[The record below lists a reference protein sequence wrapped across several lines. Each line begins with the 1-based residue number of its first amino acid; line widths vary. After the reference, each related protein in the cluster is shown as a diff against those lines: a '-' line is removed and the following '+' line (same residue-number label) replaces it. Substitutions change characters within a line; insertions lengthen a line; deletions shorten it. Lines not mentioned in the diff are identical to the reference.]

1 MAHRPPLSGITVLDL
16 TRLLPGPLCAQH
28 LADMGAEVIKVE
40 DPVVGD
46 HTRHSG
52 LPGQEAPLF
61 VAVNRNKRS
70 VTLDLKQPEGRD
82 LLLKLAEA
90 ADVLIEGFRPGVLER
105 LGCGYAAVAARNPRI
120 VYCSITGYGQDGP
133 RAAMAGH
140 DINYIAEAGIAEQIG
155 AAGQGPATLNFQIA
169 DLAGGTLSA
178 SMGILAALFDAG
190 RSGKG
195 RHVDVSMT
203 DCAMAHAAIPAAA
216 LAAAAYPERGKGRI
230 SGGIPCYGYYETADG
245 RYMAVGA
252 LEPQFWRRLCEALER
267 PDLIPHGQGTPE
279 HTAVARE
286 ALTAIFRSR
295 TMADWADRLGGV
307 DCCVSPVLTLEEART
322 SPHAVARGLPHGV
335 GFAFPV
341 KMSDFTFEERLPAPQ
356 LGADSE
362 EILGLTAEEAAMLRA
377 AKVIR

>member
-16 TRLLPGPLCAQH
+16 TRLLPGPLCSQH
-28 LADMGAEVIKVE
+28 LADMGAEVIKIE

-46 HTRHSG
+46 LTRHSG
-52 LPGQEAPLF
+52 PPGEEAPLF

-70 VTLDLKQPEGRD
+70 VTLDLKKPDGRD
-82 LLLKLAEA
+82 MLLDLVER
-90 ADVLIEGFRPGVLER
+90 ADVLIEGFRPGVMER
-105 LGCGYAAVAARNPRI
+105 LGCGYAAAAARNPRL
-120 VYCSITGYGQDGP
+120 VYCSVTGYGQDGP
-133 RAAMAGH
+133 RAAKAGH
-140 DINYIAEAGIAEQIG
+140 DINYIAEAGIADQIG
-155 AAGQGPATLNFQIA
+155 SAGQGPAPLNFQIA

-178 SMGILAALFDAG
+178 AMGILAALFDAA
-190 RSGKG
+190 RSGQG

-216 LAAAAYPERGKGRI
+216 LAGGSYPERGQGRI
-230 SGGIPCYGYYETADG
+230 SGGLPCYGYYETADG
-245 RYMAVGA
+245 RYVAVGA
-252 LEPQFWRRLCEALER
+252 LEPQFWRALCEALER

-295 TMADWADRLGGV
+295 TMAEWVERLDGV

-322 SPHAVARGLPHGV
+322 SPHAVARGLTHGV

-341 KMSDFTFEERLPAPQ
+341 KMSEFTFSERLPAPH
-356 LGADSE
+356 LGADTE
-362 EILGLTAEEAAMLRA
+362 DVLGLTADKAAALRA
-377 AKVIR
+377 ARIIR